1 MSEIKGVEIKIFIA
15 NEDFEWEK
23 VDKII
28 KFAEK
33 IAGESEFN
41 FEILNEFDADYRL
54 IKDCGK

>member
-33 IAGESEFN
+33 MAGESKIN